1 MVHSFDTDIAK
12 EYGVNAAIIVQHLA
26 FWIAKNKANEKY
38 YHEGRYWTYSST
50 KAFAEIF
57 DYMTV
62 DQIRTALNKLKKAGV
77 IVTGNF
83 NSMKYDRTTWYAF
96 GDNAKSILENYK
108 IHLGKIPNGSGE
120 NPEPIPDIIT
130 DIRKDIRRDKRGQS
144 PKTTTPTRTP
154 HGEFHHVLLT
164 DEEYKKLTDGFG
176 AETVEEYITKVDEY
190 IEQTG
195 KRYKNHYLTVKTWL
209 RRDGKSEI
217 SEEARA
223 FVERWRDNDDDPF

>member
-26 FWIAKNKANEKY
+26 FWIAKNKANDKHF
-38 YHEGRYWTYSST
+38 HEGRYWTYSSVR
-50 KAFAEIF
+50 AFEELF
-57 DYMTV
+57 PYMSAK
-62 DQIRTALNKLKKAGV
+62 QIRGALKKLENADV
-77 IVTGNF
+77 ITVGNY
-83 NSMKYDRTTWYAF
+83 NSIKYNHTRWYAF
-96 GDNAKSILENYK
+96 TEKGNMILQKVNFDLPKSINQSSQK
-108 IHLGKIPNGSGE
+108 G
-120 NPEPIPDIIT
+120 EPITDIIT
-130 DIRKDIRRDKRGQS
+130 DNNTDIRRDKRGQS

-195 KRYKNHYLTVKTWL
+195 KRYKNHYLTVRNWL